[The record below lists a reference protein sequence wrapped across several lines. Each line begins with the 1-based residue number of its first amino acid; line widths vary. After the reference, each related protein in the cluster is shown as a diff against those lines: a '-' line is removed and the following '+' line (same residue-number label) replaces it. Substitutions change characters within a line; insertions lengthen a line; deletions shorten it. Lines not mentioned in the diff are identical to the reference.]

1 MQATLKSFLDLALL
15 TLRDPR
21 EGLRAVQGLGI
32 PQGFL
37 WQLLLLVIALSVV
50 LAYGNL
56 ALSPVDLASAEVAAI
71 PSPFLLAI
79 ILGSSMLGTVFAAYF
94 VGRACGGT
102 GRFDQVL
109 LAMIW
114 MQAVMLV
121 IQVAQTLV
129 GLILPPLGDMI
140 ALFAIAAMFWL
151 LTNFV
156 AEVHGFT
163 SLGRVFLMILAT
175 ILGVAIGM
183 AVLLVLI
190 GATGGQGSV

>member
-1 MQATLKSFLDLALL
+1 MQASLKSFLDLALL

-37 WQLLLLVIALSVV
+37 WQLLVLVIALSVV

-56 ALSPVDLASAEVAAI
+56 ALSPVDLDAAEAVI

-79 ILGSSMLGTVFAAYF
+79 ILGSSMVGTVFAAYF

-102 GRFDQVL
+102 GRFDEVL

-163 SLGRVFLMILAT
+163 SLARVFIMILAT

-183 AVLLVLI
+183 AVLLVFI

>member
-1 MQATLKSFLDLALL
+1 MQSTLKPLLDLAVLS
-15 TLRDPR
+15 LRDPR
-21 EGLRAVQGLGI
+21 KGLRDVLNLGI

-37 WQLLLLVIALSVV
+37 WQLLVLVIAVSVV

-56 ALSPVDLASAEVAAI
+56 MLSPVDLEAAQGAV

-79 ILGSSMLGTVFAAYF
+79 ILGSSMVGTVFAAYF

-102 GRFDQVL
+102 GRFDEVL
-109 LAMIW
+109 LAITW
-114 MQAVMLV
+114 LQAVMLL
-121 IQVAQTLV
+121 IQVAQTLA

-156 AEVHGFT
+156 AEVHGFA
-163 SLGRVFLMILAT
+163 SLGLVFVMILAT
-175 ILGVAIGM
+175 MIGVAVGL
-183 AVLLVLI
+183 AVILILI
-190 GATGGQGSV
+190 GATGGQ